1 MIRIIKRNGSAEAL
15 SEEKYNRVVMWAT
28 DGVDGVSA
36 SAVAMGAAAS
46 IVDGMTTSQVHDALI
61 KAAAD
66 LISADSPNY
75 SQVAARLSIFKIR
88 KDAHGQYEYP
98 DFYEHILKN
107 VTRGVY
113 DSEIM
118 HKYSCE
124 EIDELGAYMKPE
136 RDDNFGYAATTQLRG
151 KYLVQHRVNGEIYE
165 SPQHIYMLV
174 GMCLYQDWNNG
185 DMGKTR
191 LEMVKG
197 FYDVTS
203 TFKLSLP
210 TPIMAGVR
218 TPTRQFSSCVLIE
231 SGDSLKSI
239 NATTSAIVEYISQRA
254 GIGVNFGSIRALG
267 SPIRNGEAT
276 HTGVIPFLKLFQAA
290 VKSCS
295 QGGVRG
301 GAATAYYPLWHL
313 EANSLLVL
321 KNNRGVDSNRVR
333 HMDYGVELNRLMYRR
348 LIEGGAITLFSPHD
362 VPGLLNAFYADQMSL
377 SVCMFS
383 TKMTRQSAKSLCLQW
398 ICSLRLCRNVHRPVA
413 STSPTSTI

>member
-151 KYLVQHRVNGEIYE
+151 K
-165 SPQHIYMLV
+165 
-174 GMCLYQDWNNG
+174 
-185 DMGKTR
+185 
-191 LEMVKG
+191 
-197 FYDVTS
+197 
-203 TFKLSLP
+203 
-210 TPIMAGVR
+210 
-218 TPTRQFSSCVLIE
+218 
-231 SGDSLKSI
+231 
-239 NATTSAIVEYISQRA
+239 
-254 GIGVNFGSIRALG
+254 
-267 SPIRNGEAT
+267 
-276 HTGVIPFLKLFQAA
+276 
-290 VKSCS
+290 
-295 QGGVRG
+295 
-301 GAATAYYPLWHL
+301 
-313 EANSLLVL
+313 
-321 KNNRGVDSNRVR
+321 
-333 HMDYGVELNRLMYRR
+333 
-348 LIEGGAITLFSPHD
+348 
-362 VPGLLNAFYADQMSL
+362 
-377 SVCMFS
+377 
-383 TKMTRQSAKSLCLQW
+383 
-398 ICSLRLCRNVHRPVA
+398 
-413 STSPTSTI
+413 